1 MKRLTQQAS
10 STDQANAINN
20 LRDKTQGLSYENNI
34 VGLTG
39 SSGGFLS
46 GTKRAMTWDAQGN
59 LVIDG
64 KVTFR
69 GADLQ
74 TTLDGKQAKGD
85 YVMTPTFNTYKQNTV
100 EVLEK
105 LQPKGDYAL
114 RDELAKTSG
123 VLRGEIDKVS
133 NSLIGYQLTDNYN
146 KKTDFVLGGDTNTE
160 RGSVG
165 LARALVRD
173 SNSALTINYDNDFKG
188 GVNLNAS
195 GGFRVR
201 GNMDVGGGFT
211 VGGKP
216 FPAGPAGP
224 AGPIGT
230 MGSIGFTGQPGPA
243 GSIGPQGPIGTMG
256 SMGPAG
262 SMGPLMDKALYLR
275 ASNDSFHGLAYGSAG
290 DGAKWGID
298 GPVLWGNSNG
308 ALAAGGLNGPIALT
322 WDKNKNVNVRGN
334 MDVGGEFT
342 VGGKPFTG
350 GPTGPQGPQG
360 PIGTMGSMGFTGQT
374 GPIGTMGSIG
384 FTGQTGPIGT
394 RGSTGLQGLQ
404 GFQGPQGPIGTM
416 GSIGPASVFNNAMN
430 DKELRFRGPDD
441 SNHYIAYKNDIDGVR
456 VQGNKGGQ
464 LGSLNKTALTWDA
477 ENNVFVN
484 ATSNPIK
491 FSSVWSN
498 FPDNKTNNSE
508 ISNDTGAYKKLM
520 IVGNKS
526 GGAERRVGI
535 WDRLDVHGNL
545 GVDGDMNVGGA
556 FTVGGKPFTGGSQGL
571 QGIQGIQG
579 LQGPIGTM
587 GSMGFTGQTG
597 PIGTM
602 GSIGFTGQT
611 GPIGLQ
617 GLQGFQGPQGPQ
629 GPIGTMG
636 SIGPASVFNNAMNDK
651 ELRFR
656 GPDDSNHYIAYK
668 NDIDGVRVQGNKGG
682 QLGSLNKTALNWDAD
697 NNVYVNNNVFVN
709 STSNPIQFS
718 STWSNFP
725 DKNPKNSEISNDTD
739 TYKKLMIVGNKS
751 AGAERRVGI
760 WDRLDVH
767 GNLGVDGKI
776 DVAGDAKFGKV
787 VLGSTLYVNDKS
799 QFLGDAKFGNVALDG
814 TLYVH
819 NKSQFVGDTNFGGN
833 ITVNGKPLTDY
844 NKQVDFVL
852 GGDTGT
858 ERGPVGS
865 ARALVRDN
873 KSGLTINY
881 NNDFTGGVDLNA
893 SGGFRVKGDM
903 NVSGRMLSKYTHSP
917 YTDVFGND
925 IKSINNSNW
934 DNCQIACNSEP
945 ACKGFNFE
953 NKAWPNLAGTC
964 WLKNNVVNKSNNAD
978 WHIFTKNY

>member
-464 LGSLNKTALTWDA
+464 LGSLNKTAL
-477 ENNVFVN
+477 
-484 ATSNPIK
+484 
-491 FSSVWSN
+491 
-498 FPDNKTNNSE
+498 
-508 ISNDTGAYKKLM
+508 
-520 IVGNKS
+520 
-526 GGAERRVGI
+526 
-535 WDRLDVHGNL
+535 
-545 GVDGDMNVGGA
+545 
-556 FTVGGKPFTGGSQGL
+556 
-571 QGIQGIQG
+571 
-579 LQGPIGTM
+579 
-587 GSMGFTGQTG
+587 
-597 PIGTM
+597 
-602 GSIGFTGQT
+602 
-611 GPIGLQ
+611 
-617 GLQGFQGPQGPQ
+617 
-629 GPIGTMG
+629 
-636 SIGPASVFNNAMNDK
+636 
-651 ELRFR
+651 
-656 GPDDSNHYIAYK
+656 
-668 NDIDGVRVQGNKGG
+668 
-682 QLGSLNKTALNWDAD
+682 NWDAD